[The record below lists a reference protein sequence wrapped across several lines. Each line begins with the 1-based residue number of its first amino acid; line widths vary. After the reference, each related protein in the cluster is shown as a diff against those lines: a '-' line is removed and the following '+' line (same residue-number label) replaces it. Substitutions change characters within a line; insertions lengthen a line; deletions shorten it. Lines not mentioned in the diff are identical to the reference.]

1 MKTLCNNPEEQLTSA
16 NGGLKDKLLVFVK
29 GKSGEYLMPCT
40 PAKARKLLK
49 QGKAKPVKRIPF
61 TIQLLFECENEVQD
75 ITVGVD
81 KGSSVTGFACV
92 CNGKV
97 LLGGEIHHRKD
108 IKEKMDARREC
119 RKARRS
125 RKWYR
130 KPRFNNRASSNRL
143 NRLVPSIKANAEE
156 VIRVIKKMPLP
167 IENVE
172 IEDVQVDIARLN
184 NPELQ
189 GKDYQKSNR
198 LDENLRIATL
208 MRDKYKCVNCNK
220 KTGKLHAHHIVFRSQ
235 GGKDTIDNLVTLC
248 EGCHKKVHEGK
259 LKLDLKGKSNKLDV
273 IAQRSMQGKNY
284 MYKELSK
291 YYKLGKVFGYETSEY
306 RKELNLEKSH
316 IVDAM
321 CIATL
326 RNKDSFDS
334 AFGNSYKINF
344 RAKQTRKQY
353 HTQPRKGM
361 GRVKYQVNESLGG
374 FKKGDL
380 VRVKGYLKTINSI
393 YSSGDLAFERV
404 KGEPSTSIIS
414 KCKLIEKCKTI
425 QWDIM
430 Q

>member
-16 NGGLKDKLLVFVK
+16 NGGLKDKSLVFVK
-29 GKSGEYLMPCT
+29 GKNGEYLMPCT

-49 QGKAKPVKRIPF
+49 QGKAKSIKRIPF
-61 TIQLLFECENEVQD
+61 TIQLLFACENEVQD
-75 ITVGVD
+75 ITVGID
-81 KGSSVTGFACV
+81 KGSSITGFACI

-108 IKEKMDARREC
+108 IKEKMDARRGC
-119 RKARRS
+119 RRARRN

-130 KPRFNNRASSNRL
+130 KPRFSNRASSNRL
-143 NRLVPSIKANAEE
+143 GRIPPSVKANVEE
-156 VIRVIKKMPLP
+156 VIRVIKKIPLP
-167 IENVE
+167 VKNVE

-198 LDENLRIATL
+198 LDENIRIATL
-208 MRDKYKCVNCNK
+208 MRDKYKCVNCNN
-220 KTGKLHAHHIVFRSQ
+220 KTGKLHAHHVVFRSQ
-235 GGKDTIDNLVTLC
+235 GGKDTIDNLVALC
-248 EGCHKKVHEGK
+248 EGCHKKIHEGK
-259 LKLDLKGKSNKLDV
+259 LKLDFKGKSNKLDV
-273 IAQRSMQGKNY
+273 ISQRSMRGKTY

-291 YYKLGKVFGYETSEY
+291 YYKLGKVFGYETSEH

-316 IVDAM
+316 IIDAM

-326 RNKDSFDS
+326 RNKSSFNPILS
-334 AFGNSYKINF
+334 NVYKINF

-353 HTQPRKGM
+353 YTLPKKGKD
-361 GRVKYQVNESLGG
+361 RVRYQVNKSLMG

-380 VRVKGYLKTINSI
+380 VMVNGYLKVIYSI
-393 YSSGDLAFERV
+393 YSNGYLAFARV
-404 KGEPSTSIIS
+404 KGEPSMSSIS
-414 KCKLIEKCKTI
+414 RCKLIEKCKTI
-425 QWDIM
+425 QWGTM